1 MHLVNG
7 ENILR
12 IFKKILF
19 LNKTQTNMENQ
30 KALEIIKSAILME
43 VRGQAFYNNV
53 IEQTKSED
61 VWNIFNIMAN
71 EEKLHADYLLKQY
84 TSIKQSGKPSQM
96 VLPETSAE
104 NIVNL
109 ILSPEI
115 KNQISGA
122 GYEAAAI
129 SASIDMENKAVE
141 IYTDFATKSEEP
153 EIKELFLWLA
163 NWEKGHV
170 KILSELDKEL
180 REKIWYDNNFW
191 PF

>member
-1 MHLVNG
+1 MYLLNG
-7 ENILR
+7 EIILR
-12 IFKKILF
+12 IIKKILF
-19 LNKTQTNMENQ
+19 LNKTQTYMENP

-43 VRGQAFYNNV
+43 IRGQAFYNNV
-53 IEQTKSED
+53 VEQTKSD
-61 VWNIFNIMAN
+61 DIRNIFNIMAD
-71 EEKLHADYLLKQY
+71 EEKLHADYLSKQY
-84 TSIKQSGKPSQM
+84 TSIKQSGKPNQQ
-96 VLPETSAE
+96 VLPDASAE
-104 NIVNL
+104 NLVNL

-170 KILSELDKEL
+170 KILNEIDKEL

>member
-1 MHLVNG
+1 
-7 ENILR
+7 
-12 IFKKILF
+12 
-19 LNKTQTNMENQ
+19 MENP

-43 VRGQAFYNNV
+43 IKGQAFYNNV
-53 IEQTKSED
+53 VEQTKSDD
-61 VWNIFNIMAN
+61 VKNIFNIMAN
-71 EEKLHADYLLKQY
+71 EEKLHADYLSKQY
-84 TSIKQSGKPSQM
+84 TSIKQSGKPSLQ
-96 VLPETSAE
+96 VLPDTSAE

-109 ILSPEI
+109 ILPPEI
-115 KNQISGA
+115 TSKISGA

-129 SASIDMENKAVE
+129 SAAIDMENKAVE
-141 IYTDFATKSEEP
+141 IYTDFAMKSEDL

-170 KILSELDKEL
+170 KILNELDKEL

>member
-1 MHLVNG
+1 
-7 ENILR
+7 
-12 IFKKILF
+12 
-19 LNKTQTNMENQ
+19 MEN
-30 KALEIIKSAILME
+30 KNALEILKAAILME
-43 VRGQAFYNNV
+43 TRGQAFYKHV
-53 IEQTKSED
+53 ADQSPSLEIK
-61 VWNIFNIMAN
+61 NIFNTMVE
-71 EEKLHADYLLKQY
+71 EEKQHAEFLSKHYV
-84 TSIKQSGKPSQM
+84 SIKNNGTPANIE
-96 VLPETSAE
+96 LPAENNE

-141 IYTDFATKSEEP
+141 IYSNFAEKAEDA
-153 EIKELFLWLA
+153 EIKKLFTWLA

-170 KILSELDKEL
+170 KILHDLDEEL
-180 REKIWYDNNFW
+180 REKIWFDNNFW